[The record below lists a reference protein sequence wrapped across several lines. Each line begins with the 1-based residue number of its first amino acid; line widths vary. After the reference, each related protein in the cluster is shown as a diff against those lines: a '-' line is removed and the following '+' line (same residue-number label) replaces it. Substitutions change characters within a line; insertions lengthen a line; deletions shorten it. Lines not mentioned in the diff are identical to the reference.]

1 MCRCSHQLLK
11 VYGST
16 WRAIGKSSTIDS
28 ASGTKTWGR
37 WIKTSQM
44 RDGIGTQFIH
54 LLVASANDA
63 DVSSHH
69 DFWTFNRNI
78 FGKLYGQV
86 VTLRWFYEVKE
97 YIEKHMGKNLKN
109 HFSPQKNPSHS
120 KSTSIS
126 RFIHS
131 PQKNLTF
138 AQKNTKVVKTRNNQL
153 QPTPQDL
160 NPPPSP
166 ATSRPVSALI
176 RLKCQRRSTLM
187 HTKHDKFKYFR
198 WYTYCM
204 FSWYLRNKGTTW
216 EYISAIFADF
226 QAINQ
231 FFVV

>member
-1 MCRCSHQLLK
+1 MILWSQRVDRNTHGKHRLNNYFFEKKSKSLK
-11 VYGST
+11 IY
-16 WRAIGKSSTIDS
+16 
-28 ASGTKTWGR
+28 
-37 WIKTSQM
+37 
-44 RDGIGTQFIH
+44 IH
-54 LLVASANDA
+54 L
-63 DVSSHH
+63 
-69 DFWTFNRNI
+69 
-78 FGKLYGQV
+78 QV
-86 VTLRWFYEVKE
+86 
-97 YIEKHMGKNLKN
+97 
-109 HFSPQKNPSHS
+109 HS
-120 KSTSIS
+120 LTPK
-126 RFIHS
+126 
-131 PQKNLTF
+131 KNLTF
-138 AQKNTKVVKTRNNQL
+138 AQKNTRVVKTRNKQL

-176 RLKCQRRSTLM
+176 RLKCQHRSTLM